1 MDFVQRYRRARQMLV
16 FGHFVFP
23 GPHFFSAVRNMVI
36 IGGFCTK
43 ISSRQTDVGVRTFRL
58 PWSKLR
64 RSVDQGRRNVR
75 TPTSVWR
82 DDIFVQNPPIMTIF
96 LTAEKKC
103 GPGKTKCPNTNIC
116 LARRYLCTKSTNY
129 DHISYS

>member
-1 MDFVQRYRRARQMLV
+1 M
-16 FGHFVFP
+16 
-23 GPHFFSAVRNMVI
+23 
-36 IGGFCTK
+36 
-43 ISSRQTDVGVRTFRL
+43 
-58 PWSKLR
+58 
-64 RSVDQGRRNVR
+64 DQGRRNVR

-116 LARRYLCTKSTNY
+116 LARRYLCDGDNDCGDNADEKPALLSE
-129 DHISYS
+129 YSV